1 MAELT
6 IFAPMANILRVRMAP
21 PEGKNWNTVW
31 VCGSANV
38 AIKQAA
44 GWTIVQ
50 ANGHTDTDIK
60 PEGMS
65 TDPPKD
71 TAERIER
78 VLGEVPRGKR
88 PRIKKTNEPLDSKE
102 VNH

>member
-1 MAELT
+1 MAEV
-6 IFAPMANILRVRMAP
+6 MAHRTRLAP
-21 PEGKNWNTVW
+21 PNHLRHLPTKLAQSNFDIMRLR
-31 VCGSANV
+31 A
-38 AIKQAA
+38 Q

-88 PRIKKTNEPLDSKE
+88 PRIKKTAQ
-102 VNH
+102 